1 MPYSKFI
8 AVAALLS
15 LSACGEIHPVRQP
28 QGGYDAIKFRSAIS
42 VRDHALNLYHFAAG
56 STFIGD
62 RQTDYGTVYCGQASI
77 NEGAQ
82 LFALCIGL
90 AGENTIVIGPGAAF
104 KQVERDLPPGTIEVV
119 KVRL

>member
-1 MPYSKFI
+1 MLI
-8 AVAALLS
+8 ARIVAASVVL
-15 LSACGEIHPVRQP
+15 AATGCAEIHAVRQP
-28 QGGYDAIKFRSAIS
+28 EGGYQTIKFRSAIS

-77 NEGAQ
+77 NDDAR
-82 LFALCIGL
+82 LFATCIGL

-104 KQVERDLPPGTIEVV
+104 KQVERQVPPGTIEIIQM
-119 KVRL
+119 KM